1 MEREGIH
8 GEQDHFERDSNSNE
22 AQRPKP
28 ELLPGVPLI
37 AADRSQM
44 YNPLVLLTQLRRV
57 EILIAILAIGVR
69 LIPGPRTI
77 DDAYITFRYAQNLL
91 QGEGLVYNPGE
102 HVLGITTPTYA
113 LVLAAVALVSGG
125 SRAEFPLLALL
136 INAVLDGVTCW
147 LLPKLGE
154 RLGYRSAG
162 IASALVWAIAPWS
175 VTFAIGGL
183 ETSLLVALATATFYL
198 HLSHRPV
205 AAAATGAFAL
215 LTRPDALLFVGPLA
229 IARGVQLIRAK
240 TRPSARE
247 LLAFGLPLAIWLVG
261 SLAYYHS
268 PIPHSVFAKAAAY
281 RLPAEAGLVRLLQ
294 HYATPFLG
302 HETLGPG
309 WLRIGIVLNP
319 TLYLLGALAGL
330 RVNREGWPLLAY
342 PWLYLAVFA
351 LANPLLFRW
360 YLTPPLPAY
369 FLGIFIGAARI
380 SRDVKSPI
388 PLFLFAALALGSTAN
403 AWTLSPDHGPARPAP
418 KMAFI
423 KLELLYQEASE
434 RLQSQ
439 LSEQD
444 VLASADIGALGYY
457 SGARILDL
465 LGLISPEATRYYPAP
480 ESMYVVNFAVPPAV
494 VTDLKPDAVV
504 ILEVYG
510 RKGLLLDPD
519 FQSSYDLTDQLPTD
533 IYGSEGMLIFSRAE
547 SG

>member
-8 GEQDHFERDSNSNE
+8 GEQDHFEGDSNSNE

-102 HVLGITTPTYA
+102 HVLGITTPAYA

-136 INAVLDGVTCW
+136 INAVFDGVTCW

-261 SLAYYHS
+261 SLAYYRS
-268 PIPHSVFAKAAAY
+268 PIPHSMFAKEAAY

-294 HYATPFLG
+294 H
-302 HETLGPG
+302 
-309 WLRIGIVLNP
+309 
-319 TLYLLGALAGL
+319 
-330 RVNREGWPLLAY
+330 
-342 PWLYLAVFA
+342 
-351 LANPLLFRW
+351 
-360 YLTPPLPAY
+360 
-369 FLGIFIGAARI
+369 
-380 SRDVKSPI
+380 
-388 PLFLFAALALGSTAN
+388 
-403 AWTLSPDHGPARPAP
+403 
-418 KMAFI
+418 
-423 KLELLYQEASE
+423 
-434 RLQSQ
+434 
-439 LSEQD
+439 
-444 VLASADIGALGYY
+444 
-457 SGARILDL
+457 
-465 LGLISPEATRYYPAP
+465 
-480 ESMYVVNFAVPPAV
+480 
-494 VTDLKPDAVV
+494 
-504 ILEVYG
+504 
-510 RKGLLLDPD
+510 
-519 FQSSYDLTDQLPTD
+519 
-533 IYGSEGMLIFSRAE
+533 
-547 SG
+547 